1 MTAADIWTI
10 MPIMLIAAAALVVLI
25 LGAIT
30 PGRYGTWVGSAALLG
45 AFLWCLQIAPQ
56 PGTSSLGMALT
67 PFARFFTGF
76 FSVIALSVLLISHG
90 YNSRRGITGEE
101 YPATV
106 LFAAFGMGVLSAAT
120 NLLSLFLG
128 LEGLT
133 FAFYFLVAIDR
144 ERPAGGEAGM
154 KYLLLGAV
162 AAAFTAFGLALVY
175 AGSGS
180 LDIATAMKAVATAG
194 GGNPLPLAGAG
205 FMLAGIAFKMS
216 LVPAHLWTPDVY
228 EGAPTPVVAFIATA
242 SKGAAVVFLLLLL
255 AAAGGI
261 GSLRLPLW
269 LLSLFS
275 MALGNLAALLQKNL
289 KRMLAYSA
297 IAQMG
302 YIALAL
308 LVGTD
313 GGYGAAAFYLV
324 AYTAMNL
331 AAFGAIAALSGA
343 SEPADLDDFRGVGFS
358 RPLPGG
364 VLALAMFA
372 LAGIPPTAGFIGK
385 FFIFAAALRGG
396 EIVLAV
402 AGILTAVVSVYYYL
416 RVVVNL
422 YMRPA
427 EGAPLAVSRSFSET
441 FVLAA
446 AATGICILG
455 IFPGPL
461 VEIVLSFFS

>member
-1 MTAADIWTI
+1 
-10 MPIMLIAAAALVVLI
+10 MPIMIIACGALAVLL
-25 LGAIT
+25 LGAVA
-30 PGRYGTWVGSAALLG
+30 PGRYGTWVGVAVLLG
-45 AFLWCLQIAPQ
+45 AAFWCLQAPPQ
-56 PGTSSLGMALT
+56 SVIPSLGLALT

-76 FSVIALSVLLISHG
+76 FSVTALSVLLISHG
-90 YNSRRGITGEE
+90 YNARRGITGEE

-120 NLLSLFLG
+120 NLLALFLG

-154 KYLLLGAV
+154 KYLLMGAV

-180 LDIATAMKAVATAG
+180 LETAAAMKTLAAG
-194 GGNPLPLAGAG
+194 GVESQLQLAGAG
-205 FMLAGIAFKMS
+205 FLLAGIAFKMS

-228 EGAPTPVVAFIATA
+228 EGAPAPVVAFIATA
-242 SKGAAVVFLLLLL
+242 SKGAAVVFLLLVLE
-255 AAAGGI
+255 AAGGA
-261 GSLRLPLW
+261 GPLRIPLW
-269 LLSLFS
+269 LLAFFS
-275 MALGNLAALLQKNL
+275 MILGNLAALLQKNL

-308 LVGTD
+308 LVGKD
-313 GGYGAAAFYLV
+313 GGYGAAAFYVV

-331 AAFGAIAALSGA
+331 AAFGAIAALSGE
-343 SEPADLDDFRGVGFS
+343 SESGELDGYRGVGFS
-358 RPLPGG
+358 RPLPGA

-396 EIVLAV
+396 EIALAV

-427 EGAPLAVSRSFSET
+427 EGETVAVKQSFPET

-446 AATGICILG
+446 AAITIGILG
-455 IFPGPL
+455 VFPGPL
-461 VEIVLSFFS
+461 MEFVLSFFN